1 MNITLIGMAGAGK
14 TTIGKQL
21 AKKLKMNFVDTDR
34 LLEEKHGKKLNEI
47 ITEMGS
53 EEFIKLE
60 ESVLLDVDFEN
71 TVIATGGSAV
81 YGHKGMEHLKS
92 ISKVF
97 YLDVPLQK
105 IKLRINNPD
114 SRGIV
119 SEKGQTIDEIFFER
133 LRYYKKYSHV
143 SVKCKG
149 KKLSQITSEIID
161 SIGTI

>member
-34 LLEEKHGKKLNEI
+34 LLEEKYGKKLNEI

-60 ESVLLDVDFEN
+60 ESVIIDMEFEN

-81 YGHKGMEHLKS
+81 YGHKGMEHLKN

-97 YLDVPLQK
+97 YLDVPLWK

-119 SEKGQTIDEIFFER
+119 SVKEGTIDDIFFER
-133 LRYYKKYSHV
+133 LRYYKKYRHV
-143 SVKCKG
+143 SIKCKG
-149 KKLSQITSEIID
+149 KKISDITNEIID
-161 SIGTI
+161 NL